1 MYPMVAEK
9 SKEYVNRV
17 LKKNRRTKG
26 SAENKRFYVENEEIQ
41 NLAAEKVEKEV
52 FTVQAYF

>member
-9 SKEYVNRV
+9 RQGICKQSAQEEQ
-17 LKKNRRTKG
+17 RTKG

>member
-1 MYPMVAEK
+1 MVAEK